1 VKREINTFSANT
13 MIALALGAIV
23 VSCGQDKIQT
33 VSSDEVAGI
42 PSERADS
49 LTIVSTENGK
59 VRYKIVAKTADRY
72 QSADTPYYD
81 FPHGLY
87 AASFT
92 EDGALESDIVADS
105 ASLRPNPD
113 FFTSYGNV
121 IVKNEIK
128 STRVETQGP
137 LYWDAAKKTIYTDE
151 YAVVYTPTDT
161 VPAHKG
167 LITDDQ
173 LKNTVFYGVI
183 QGAVNRVFTP
193 ERDSTAAIAD
203 TGDANAGKADSG
215 DANRRRHAAQSPDF
229 HPGNADSGNANP
241 TEIRNFRRDS
251 SLNGRILTRRPNTV
265 IKKHTDK

>member
-1 VKREINTFSANT
+1 

-59 VRYKIVAKTADRY
+59 IRYKIVAKTADRY

-92 EDGALESDIVADS
+92 DDGALESDIVADS

-121 IVKNEIK
+121 VVKNAVK

-183 QGAVNRVFTP
+183 QGAVNRIFTP
-193 ERDSTAAIAD
+193 EQDSTAAIAD
-203 TGDANAGKADSG
+203 TIDANTVNVKAVNAKTVN
-215 DANRRRHAAQSPDF
+215 ANLVD
-229 HPGNADSGNANP
+229 ANP
-241 TEIRNFRRDS
+241 TEARNFRRDS
-251 SLNGRILTRRPNTV
+251 SLNGRVLRRRPNTV
-265 IKKHTDK
+265 IKKHLDK